1 MGEPNDQR
9 ERGASMNLRSRAR
22 LAFIPLT
29 VALAIAL
36 PGTALA
42 ATVSD
47 TYTIRGAEYY
57 ATSTQGR
64 FGGTASG
71 NTGDSATWQATVNHT
86 SLTNTADITGGT
98 ARLVTS
104 RLVVVEGQFTDGDVT
119 LINRAAG
126 CGTETFA
133 VDGTLENVTRS
144 DKRAIGSGEFVATL
158 THYRASLFGTCRT
171 ISATVRGTITL
182 DF

>member
-1 MGEPNDQR
+1 ML
-9 ERGASMNLRSRAR
+9 ARSRIR
-22 LAFIPLT
+22 LALAPI
-29 VALAIAL
+29 ALAAAVAL
-36 PGTALA
+36 PGTVLA

-86 SLTNTADITGGT
+86 PLTDTAEITGGT

-104 RLVVVEGQFTDGDVT
+104 RLVVVRGTFTGGDVE
-119 LINRAAG
+119 LVSRQSG

-133 VDGTLENVTRS
+133 VDGSLENVTRS
-144 DKRAIGSGEFVATL
+144 DSSAVGTGEFTATL
-158 THYRASLFGTCRT
+158 THYRSWLFGACRT
-171 ISATVRGTITL
+171 FSATVRGTIEL
-182 DF
+182 SF

>member
-1 MGEPNDQR
+1 M
-9 ERGASMNLRSRAR
+9 LTRSRLR
-22 LAFIPLT
+22 LVLAPI
-29 VALAIAL
+29 ALAAAVAV
-36 PGTALA
+36 PGTVLA

-86 SLTNTADITGGT
+86 ALTNTAEITSGT

-104 RLVVVEGQFTDGDVT
+104 RLVIVRGEFAGGDVT
-119 LINRAAG
+119 LVSRQTG

-133 VDGTLENVTRS
+133 VDGSLVNVTRS
-144 DKRAIGSGEFVATL
+144 DSSDVGTGEFTATL
-158 THYRASLFGTCRT
+158 THYRASIFGVCRT
-171 ISATVRGTITL
+171 YSATVRGTIEV